1 MHLTEIPIITKY
13 LQFADVVTWNQTR
26 NIMLS
31 SLRPYLK
38 KKNLTADEFL
48 PLPCDAKWHEKE
60 ELTTEV
66 KNEDIEFFRKYREN
80 YLKQQSKKDSK

>member
-1 MHLTEIPIITKY
+1 MHLTEIPIITMY

-48 PLPCDAKWHEKE
+48 PLPCDAKWHEKS

-66 KNEDIEFFRKYREN
+66 KQSDIDWFRKYKEQ
-80 YLKQQSKKDSK
+80 LKKDSQ

>member
-13 LQFADVVTWNQTR
+13 WQFADVVTWNQTR

-66 KNEDIEFFRKYREN
+66 KNEDIEWFRKFKEQY
-80 YLKQQSKKDSK
+80 KKDSK